1 MPGGRIVNTA
11 ENGDI
16 NLVPMMYFID
26 NLGSV
31 RSVVEATSGTELK
44 HYDYYPYGL
53 EWGYEHKD
61 NSAEYRYKFNGKEG
75 QGMFGVDY
83 LDYGAR
89 PYDPYI
95 ASWISP
101 DPLSRKY
108 PNISPYVFCNSNPV
122 NFVDPDG
129 KIVHPNGEAELEAI
143 RNTLPAEA
151 RGYVQLDE
159 NGNIN
164 TELLSQYNGD
174 DYNYRNLLKL
184 SGSNYVIEVT
194 FSKEFEHKKP
204 NGEIDSYPLSYQSN
218 EDSGLRQD
226 TDFQDVNGLI
236 TGEGGNYGKTLFP
249 DNDGLQNS
257 PDEKIHVYI
266 VQDMQG
272 VGRVEALSHELY
284 GHALL
289 YVLNGGNHAG
299 ASHDFVGRLDMNLG
313 VRPFILL
320 SRRNAVWN
328 YDN

>member
-1 MPGGRIVNTA
+1 MDL
-11 ENGDI
+11 NG
-16 NLVPMMYFID
+16 
-26 NLGSV
+26 
-31 RSVVEATSGTELK
+31 
-44 HYDYYPYGL
+44 
-53 EWGYEHKD
+53 GYEHKD
-61 NSAEYRYKFNGKEG
+61 NSAEYRYKFNGKED

-89 PYDPYI
+89 LYDPYI

-101 DPLSRKY
+101 DPLSRKH

-129 KIVHPNGEAELEAI
+129 MIVHPNGEAELEAI

-204 NGEIDSYPLSYQSN
+204 NGEY
-218 EDSGLRQD
+218 
-226 TDFQDVNGLI
+226 LI
-236 TGEGGNYGKTLFP
+236 KVMKTL
-249 DNDGLQNS
+249 D
-257 PDEKIHVYI
+257 
-266 VQDMQG
+266 
-272 VGRVEALSHELY
+272 
-284 GHALL
+284 
-289 YVLNGGNHAG
+289 
-299 ASHDFVGRLDMNLG
+299 
-313 VRPFILL
+313 
-320 SRRNAVWN
+320 
-328 YDN
+328 